1 MPPALSLR
9 GSKPLPGKNKM
20 KCKINL
26 WGYITIFV
34 LAAIALPW
42 LGSESISFSDVFKH
56 TEGTDN
62 IHALIFFGQRI
73 PRVAVALLV
82 GGALAM
88 AGASL
93 QVLFRNPLAEPW
105 TLGVAGGAS
114 LGAFLAS
121 MLPALTLGFIP
132 LNTTQLFALIGAALV
147 IALVYSFSR
156 KQGGIA
162 THVLLLCGIT
172 LSIMF
177 GGIIMLVTYFVSP
190 YEFLSIHR
198 WMIGGVDVIGYRELI
213 SLIVLLIPGLWLL
226 MSCARNYNHMAL
238 GEDMAMGHGVD
249 VHRTQLITFIGA
261 GITTAG
267 AVAIT
272 GPIGFVGM
280 IIPHVVRALSGA
292 DHRLVLPASFLLG
305 GAVLAICDGVAR
317 TILAPTELPV
327 GIITA
332 VLGAPLFLFILLKRR
347 K

>member
-1 MPPALSLR
+1 
-9 GSKPLPGKNKM
+9 M
-20 KCKINL
+20 KHKINL
-26 WGYITIFV
+26 WGYLAIFV
-34 LAAIALPW
+34 AAVTVLPW
-42 LGSESISFSDVFKH
+42 FGSESISFSDVFSNLQDK
-56 TEGTDN
+56 EN
-62 IHALIFFGQRI
+62 ISVMIFFMQRI
-73 PRVAVALLV
+73 PRVAVGLLV

-93 QVLFRNPLAEPW
+93 QILFRNPLAEPW

-121 MLPALTLGFIP
+121 MLPAFTIAFIP

-172 LSIMF
+172 LSILF

-213 SLIVLLIPGLWLL
+213 SLIVLLTPGLWLL

-261 GITTAG
+261 GITTAA

-272 GPIGFVGM
+272 GPIGFIGM
-280 IIPHVVRALSGA
+280 IIPHVVRRLSGA

-305 GAVLAICDGVAR
+305 GATLAVCDGVAR

-332 VLGAPLFLFILLKRR
+332 VLGAPVFLFILLKKR
-347 K
+347 